1 MMNSPPA
8 PPPDRDYYLNGSSD
22 FSWVIVLIAW
32 SCLFATI
39 VALLPLMS
47 NARKY
52 QQVYRAQIKDRPS
65 DDAIHNAVIRHRE
78 PRTLTSTLMGDPS
91 PSQSAL
97 GRKLEPNE

>member
-1 MMNSPPA
+1 MRCCHWRIYRCHYV
-8 PPPDRDYYLNGSSD
+8 D
-22 FSWVIVLIAW
+22 V
-32 SCLFATI
+32 
-39 VALLPLMS
+39 MS

-78 PRTLTSTLMGDPS
+78 PRTLTSALMGDPS